1 MMNAFS
7 GRTSRPW
14 WKCDRPRSARTPSRQ
29 AGFTL
34 LELVIVVAIIG
45 ILAGV
50 ALPMARWSAKRGRE
64 IELHRAL
71 REIRNAIDA
80 YHDTVGT
87 GMIDADGIESGYP
100 PDLEALTEGAEMIL
114 EQGDDKETR
123 KLPETIKFLRRLP
136 LDPMTGKAE
145 WGLRCFEDD
154 PDDRFWCRKDVYDVY
169 SLSNGT
175 AIDGTKYSEW

>member
-1 MMNAFS
+1 MMESFS
-7 GRTSRPW
+7 GW
-14 WKCDRPRSARTPSRQ
+14 LRTPRRQ

-50 ALPMARWSAKRGRE
+50 TLPMARWSAKRGRE

-71 REIRNAIDA
+71 REIRNAIDT
-80 YHDTVGT
+80 YHDAVVAGT
-87 GMIDADGIESGYP
+87 IDADGIESSYP
-100 PDLEALTEGAEMIL
+100 PDLEALTEGVEMIL
-114 EQGDDKETR
+114 EQGDGEDDGP
-123 KLPETIKFLRRLP
+123 KLPDKMKFLRRLP
-136 LDPMTGKAE
+136 IDPMTGEAE
-145 WGLRCFEDD
+145 WGMRCYDDD